1 MPLINAMLS
10 SQVINQKAR
19 ASAKAAPTFPLQ
31 VCRCALRKAIK
42 PGISYFSFVGMK
54 RIVSFVLC
62 EDALVTI
69 TDCFACTIVPMLI
82 SHLPFS
88 LQCFR
93 RCCIFLRQTNSL
105 TSYHG
110 ILRHYHHH
118 HQQPQQ

>member
-62 EDALVTI
+62 EDAAGDHHRLFCMYHSTYAYL
-69 TDCFACTIVPMLI
+69 TFAIFSTML
-82 SHLPFS
+82 S
-88 LQCFR
+88 
-93 RCCIFLRQTNSL
+93 
-105 TSYHG
+105 
-110 ILRHYHHH
+110 
-118 HQQPQQ
+118 